1 MENLEKLLGEIYRI
15 YEKHEK
21 EAEEKGEFF
30 NIFEVISVGHREA
43 IHSNFLAELLNP
55 NGSHRKG
62 NDFLLLFLKEING
75 VCLINRD
82 KIQCGS
88 IDIKEN
94 WFNKENTKIET
105 EKHLGRK
112 EKLKGGRVDIAIES
126 PNCDIFIENKIWAGE
141 QNNQLIR
148 YDKGLNKG
156 KEAKYLLYLTLDGK
170 EADSVKEDKDVIYA
184 PISYSGHILNWL
196 EKCQISLENNQSNQ
210 TLKKILTQYIV
221 LIRKLTNQPRSK
233 EMGEDYIKTIFEGNN
248 LTSYL
253 IMV

>member
-1 MENLEKLLGEIYRI
+1 MNNLVDNSITIYDALQNIKNGKYVMPAFQRQFVWSMEQIEKLWD
-15 YEKHEK
+15 
-21 EAEEKGEFF
+21 
-30 NIFEVISVGHREA
+30 S
-43 IHSNFLAELLNP
+43 
-55 NGSHRKG
+55 
-62 NDFLLLFLKEING
+62 LLLDYPIATFLY
-75 VCLINRD
+75 
-82 KIQCGS
+82 
-88 IDIKEN
+88 
-94 WFNKENTKIET
+94 W
-105 EKHLGRK
+105 
-112 EKLKGGRVDIAIES
+112 RVDES
-126 PNCDIFIENKIWAGE
+126 NVSWDTYFCYF
-141 QNNQLIR
+141 
-148 YDKGLNKG
+148 
-156 KEAKYLLYLTLDGK
+156 LTDVTFDSRK